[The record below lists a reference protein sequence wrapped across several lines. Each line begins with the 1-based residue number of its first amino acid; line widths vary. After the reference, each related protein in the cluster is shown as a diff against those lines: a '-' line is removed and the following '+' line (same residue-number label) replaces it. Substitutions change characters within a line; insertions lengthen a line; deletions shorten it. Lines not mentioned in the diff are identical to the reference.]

1 MILVLILSPS
11 RVIVT
16 LCDSVL
22 PPTPPHAHI
31 RTDGCIVGT
40 DDVCMCAASSC
51 SKQQPNLMT
60 IRATDLTQAQW
71 RKFYD
76 HATANR
82 TSVPVLL
89 SDGAFMRDVWMPG
102 AITGVLPWCGL
113 YGLMEPDGTC
123 HT

>member
-1 MILVLILSPS
+1 MFQTATKP
-11 RVIVT
+11 
-16 LCDSVL
+16 
-22 PPTPPHAHI
+22 
-31 RTDGCIVGT
+31 
-40 DDVCMCAASSC
+40 
-51 SKQQPNLMT
+51 MT

-89 SDGAFMRDVWMPG
+89 SDGAFMRDVWIPG